1 MKKLSVII
9 PVYNVAEYL
18 AECLTS
24 VCNQTL
30 TDIEIICVNDGST
43 DNSGDILQDFAKQD
57 TRIQII
63 NQENAGLS
71 AARNTGLK
79 YATGEYI
86 TFLDSDD
93 WVALDYYET
102 LYKSAKENDADI
114 AVGNVIY
121 YYHDCWFEWG
131 GATRNSF
138 GDNMLLIEKREHKKR
153 LLQSCA
159 VWNKIYKRE
168 LIVDNNLHFYHGK
181 MVEDFPFTFMAVALA
196 GRIVCCPF
204 TFVYYRQRQTSI
216 MYDKSKQVRN
226 TWDVLDNYYTLLEEL
241 KNTKL
246 ADKAFYLRV
255 LGTFAIKNMSGWS
268 ARLPKKEKLKY
279 EQAIIKYA
287 QQFDNFDLQESDIY
301 FARLVKTM
309 KSGLC
314 NKFFNI
320 RYSIHKIEY
329 SLLRVPLLR
338 IKNRNETRFSV
349 SLFGVLPILNV
360 KFNKNRKEYYVLGQ
374 HIYSVYPKTY
384 LKFSKNRSVLPF
396 SSHRLISELRALEE
410 FTYIPNPGNIGD
422 MLIACATM
430 QLFGHN
436 NIRYKIFKHDYPILE
451 NLVYGG
457 GGIWTQSYKSDWI
470 RFVEIFKKAKKVI
483 ILPSSFNDCPE
494 LIEVLDERFTVFCRE
509 EKSYNY
515 LKSANTK
522 AKIIL
527 EHDMAFHTVVSKI
540 PRKYRNRK
548 KIISVMDYVRDVT
561 VPSNAFLMRQD
572 CESYGNYETQLDV
585 SALVGGRENTSKNWA
600 NFCSALMFH
609 VVDQAETIVTDR
621 LHVAIAGLLLG
632 KEVYMLDNTY
642 GKLSAVYNH
651 SMKQFKNIHFCTE
664 LPDFAPKND

>member
-1 MKKLSVII
+1 MKKLSVIV
-9 PVYNVAEYL
+9 PVYNVEEYL
-18 AECLTS
+18 EQCLNS

-43 DNSGDILQDFAKQD
+43 DKSGDILQDFANKD
-57 TRIQII
+57 RRIQVIS
-63 NQENAGLS
+63 QENAGLS

-93 WVALDYYET
+93 WVALDFYET
-102 LYKSAKENDADI
+102 LYKSAKENDADM

-168 LIVDNNLHFYHGK
+168 LIIDNNLHFYHGK

-196 GRIVCCPF
+196 DKIVCCPF
-204 TFVYYRQRQTSI
+204 TFIYYRQRPTSI

-226 TWDVLDNYYTLLEEL
+226 VWDVLDNYYTLLEEL
-241 KNTKL
+241 NNTKL
-246 ADKAFYLRV
+246 ADKAFYMRV

-268 ARLPKKEKLKY
+268 ARLSRKEKLKH
-279 EQAIIKYA
+279 ELAILKYA
-287 QQFDNFDLQESDIY
+287 QKFDKFDLQESDI
-301 FARLVKTM
+301 FLARLVKTM
-309 KSGLC
+309 KSSLC
-314 NKFFNI
+314 NKIFNI

-329 SLLRVPLLR
+329 SLFGIPLLR
-338 IKNRNETRFSV
+338 IKNRNETRFSIC
-349 SLFGVLPILNV
+349 LFGVLPILNV
-360 KFNKNRKEYYVLGQ
+360 KFNKNRKEYFILGQ
-374 HIYSVYPKTY
+374 HVYSAYPKTR
-384 LKFSKNRSVLPF
+384 LKFNKKNTPLPF
-396 SSHRLISELRALEE
+396 NCQNIISEIKQLKE
-410 FTYIPNPGNIGD
+410 FTYIPNPGNVGD

-430 QLFGHN
+430 QLFEQN
-436 NIRYKIFKHDYPILE
+436 KIKYNIFKYDRPVSEHI
-451 NLVYGG
+451 VYGG
-457 GGIWTQSYKSDWI
+457 GGIWTQSYKNDWI
-470 RFVEIFKKAKKVI
+470 RFVEMFKKAKRII
-483 ILPSSFNDCPE
+483 ILPSSFNNCPE
-494 LIEVLDERFTVFCRE
+494 LIEVLDERFVVFCRE

-515 LKSANTK
+515 LKSADTK

-527 EHDMAFHTVVSKI
+527 EHDMAFHTIVPQV
-540 PRKYRNRK
+540 PDKYRNRQ
-548 KIISVMDYVRDVT
+548 KITSVMEYVMDIIL
-561 VPSNAFLMRQD
+561 PNYAFLMRQD
-572 CESYGNYETQLDV
+572 CESYGKYKTQLDV
-585 SALVGGRENTSKNWA
+585 SALTGGCENTSKNWA

-609 VVDQAETIVTDR
+609 IVDQAETIVTDR

-651 SMKQFKNIHFCTE
+651 SMKQFKNVHFCTE
-664 LPDFAPKND
+664 LPKFER

>member
-30 TDIEIICVNDGST
+30 IDIEIICVNDGST

-138 GDNMLLIEKREHKKR
+138 GDNMLIIERMEHKKR

-159 VWNKIYKRE
+159 VWNKIYKRN
-168 LIVDNNLHFYHGK
+168 LIFDNSLQFYHGK
-181 MVEDFPFTFMAVALA
+181 MVEDFPFTFMSVALA
-196 GRIVCCPF
+196 DKIVCCPF
-204 TFVYYRQRQTSI
+204 TFLYYRQRQTSI
-216 MYDKSKQVRN
+216 MYDPAKQARN
-226 TWDVLDNYYTLLEEL
+226 AWDVLDNYKTLLSEL
-241 KNTKL
+241 ENTKIPN
-246 ADKAFYLRV
+246 KEFYKRV
-255 LGTFAIKNMSGWS
+255 LGTFAVQNLFAWS
-268 ARLPKKEKLKY
+268 ERLPKKQKGVYEK
-279 EQAIIKYA
+279 AIAEYA
-287 QQFDNFDLQESDIY
+287 RQFNKFDVHVSDIY
-301 FARLVKTM
+301 FNKLIKTL
-309 KSGLC
+309 KSVLYRKPLGKTG
-314 NKFFNI
+314 N
-320 RYSIHKIEY
+320 SHKIEY
-329 SLLRVPLLR
+329 KICGITVLKL
-338 IKNRNETRFSV
+338 KNKNNTRYKAY
-349 SLFGVLPILNV
+349 LFGILPVFEV
-360 KFNKNRKEYYVLGQ
+360 KFNKRRKDYSFLG
-374 HIYSVYPKTY
+374 IRMFAKY
-384 LKFSKNRSVLPF
+384 LKQHLAFNKTNPYNPLDEESIIR
-396 SSHRLISELRALEE
+396 ELKQLEN

-422 MLIACATM
+422 MLIAFATIQM
-430 QLFGHN
+430 FDRYNIKYKKFTHEQN
-436 NIRYKIFKHDYPILE
+436 NSE
-451 NLVYGG
+451 NIVYGG
-457 GGIWTQSYKSDWI
+457 GGIWTQFYKADWL
-470 RFVEIFKKAKKVI
+470 RFVDLFKKAKKVI
-483 ILPSSFNDCPE
+483 ILPSSFSNCPE
-494 LIEVLDERFTVFCRE
+494 LIDVLDERFVIFCRE
-509 EKSYNY
+509 ENSYNY
-515 LKSANTK
+515 LKSAKTK

-527 EHDMAFHTVVSKI
+527 DHDMAFRANISDVPTAY
-540 PRKYRNRK
+540 RKSDK
-548 KIISVMDYVRDVT
+548 VMSVMEYVTDINLSKV
-561 VPSNAFLMRQD
+561 SFLMRQD
-572 CESYGNYETQLDV
+572 CESIGNYDTDLDV
-585 SALVGGRENTSKNWA
+585 SALAGGCETTSRNWV
-600 NFCSALMFH
+600 NFCTALMLH
-609 VVDQAETIVTDR
+609 VVDQANTIVTDR

-651 SMKQFKNIHFCTE
+651 SMKQFKNVHFCTE
-664 LPDFAPKND
+664 LPDIKGIN